1 MAEHEESGFWTHV
14 EALRWMLL
22 RMLAVV
28 MALAIGLF
36 VAMPWIFDHIIA
48 APCRGD
54 FILYRWLAMAK
65 MAGGAWMPD
74 LGDPGF
80 SVSLI
85 NIELASQFFVHI
97 SLSFYLAAIL
107 AFPYLLFEMWRFVSP
122 ALYEKEKRGASRA
135 FVFGCLLFYMGMT
148 VGYLIIFP
156 LTLRFL
162 ADYELS
168 SMIDSTVSLT
178 SYMDSFYAIVL
189 IMGVMFEVPIVAWL
203 LGRIGLL
210 RRGFF
215 KTYRR
220 HAIVAILVVA
230 ALLTPTGDPFSLTVI
245 FLPIYALWEV
255 SALLVP
261 KSDPTDL
268 P

>member
-1 MAEHEESGFWTHV
+1 MAQQEESGFWTHV
-14 EALRWMLL
+14 EALRRLLL
-22 RMLAVV
+22 RMVAAVMV
-28 MALAIGLF
+28 LAIALF
-36 VAMPWIFDHIIA
+36 AAMPWIFDHIIA

-74 LGDPGF
+74 LGDPDF

-85 NIELASQFFVHI
+85 NIELASQFFVHMT
-97 SLSFYLAAIL
+97 LSFYLAVIL
-107 AFPYLLFEMWRFVSP
+107 AFPYLLFEIWRFISP
-122 ALYEKEKRGASRA
+122 ALYEQEKRGTRWA
-135 FVFGCLLFYMGMT
+135 FFFGCLLFYMGMT
-148 VGYLIIFP
+148 VGYLVIFP

-189 IMGVMFEVPIVAWL
+189 LMGVVFEVPIVAWL

-210 RRGFF
+210 RREFF
-215 KTYRR
+215 TKYRR
-220 HAIVAILVVA
+220 HAIVAILVLA

-245 FLPIYALWEV
+245 FLPIYALWEA

-261 KSDPTDL
+261 KGDKQ
-268 P
+268 